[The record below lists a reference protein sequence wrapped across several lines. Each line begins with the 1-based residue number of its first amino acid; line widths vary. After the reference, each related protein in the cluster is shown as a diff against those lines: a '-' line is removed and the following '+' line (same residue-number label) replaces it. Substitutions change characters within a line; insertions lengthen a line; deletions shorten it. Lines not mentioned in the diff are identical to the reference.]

1 MNINSLTIPR
11 PVREDR
17 AVNGGMVEWVDTT
30 RIVHTL

>member
-17 AVNGGMVEWVDTT
+17 AVIGGMAELVGLDVCKKND
-30 RIVHTL
+30 